1 MAAMLRAPL
10 GVNTVRAVAPKV
22 AQKRSVRSFAVVNGD
37 RIGVMGH
44 WLPGTEPPS
53 YLDGTMPADYGASPR
68 DPIAIARTN
77 AIARPSRV
85 AASIAAIARRAIPRR
100 RARHL
105 ARFFPVPSASESHR
119 VPRSLTSPPP
129 HKHTPLRA
137 PSSPGFDPLRLGANP
152 ETLPYLQE
160 AELMNGR
167 WAMHATAGI
176 LFTDAVGLPKF
187 WEAGEAALGDWDL
200 KTLVAIQVV
209 VMGFL
214 EAARIRGFMATGE
227 SGVVGNFPFDPT
239 GQDSP
244 AMKVKEVKN
253 GRLAMMSFL
262 GMVSQYAVTGT
273 SPLEG
278 LKAHMANP
286 TGVNIFTSSVGGE
299 FTAFVCA
306 LSLMPV
312 YFLFQK
318 EVSDGEDEEFRPIP
332 W

>member
-1 MAAMLRAPL
+1 MAAICNVPVALRATAKR
-10 GVNTVRAVAPKV
+10 TVA
-22 AQKRSVRSFAVVNGD
+22 KRGMSVKAAAGPQ
-37 RIGVMGH
+37 H
-44 WLPGTEPPS
+44 WLPGTEPPA
-53 YLDGTMPADYGASPR
+53 YLDGTMAGDY
-68 DPIAIARTN
+68 
-77 AIARPSRV
+77 
-85 AASIAAIARRAIPRR
+85 
-100 RARHL
+100 
-105 ARFFPVPSASESHR
+105 
-119 VPRSLTSPPP
+119 
-129 HKHTPLRA
+129 
-137 PSSPGFDPLRLGANP
+137 GFDPLRLGQNP

-187 WEAGEAALGDWDL
+187 WEAGEAALGDWDI

-244 AMKVKEVKN
+244 AMKVKEIKN

-273 SPLEG
+273 SPGGPQGAHGQPHAGEHLHLLCWQRVRRRHHLLLHRALLLRAPGADLRRLGRRVPPHPLVSQPPARARVFNHSRTVPKEEG
-278 LKAHMANP
+278 VAARDDARAWRV
-286 TGVNIFTSSVGGE
+286 TIF
-299 FTAFVCA
+299 
-306 LSLMPV
+306 
-312 YFLFQK
+312 
-318 EVSDGEDEEFRPIP
+318 
-332 W
+332 

>member
-1 MAAMLRAPL
+1 MGGGFAP
-10 GVNTVRAVAPKV
+10 PK
-22 AQKRSVRSFAVVNGD
+22 
-37 RIGVMGH
+37 
-44 WLPGTEPPS
+44 PP
-53 YLDGTMPADYGASPR
+53 
-68 DPIAIARTN
+68 
-77 AIARPSRV
+77 
-85 AASIAAIARRAIPRR
+85 
-100 RARHL
+100 
-105 ARFFPVPSASESHR
+105 
-119 VPRSLTSPPP
+119 
-129 HKHTPLRA
+129 PLRA

-332 W
+332 

>member
-1 MAAMLRAPL
+1 MLFAGAVSECLELDLPRRMGVYRKHRILFNGGVTMCTICLVRRIPRKDSHWSFDKKSCFVGEIRFTTRGSNPRARTFPHTPSLNPTSKMAAICNVPVALRA
-10 GVNTVRAVAPKV
+10 TV
-22 AQKRSVRSFAVVNGD
+22 KRTVKARGMSVKAAAGPQ
-37 RIGVMGH
+37 H
-44 WLPGTEPPS
+44 WLPGTEPPA
-53 YLDGTMPADYGASPR
+53 YLDGTMAGDY
-68 DPIAIARTN
+68 
-77 AIARPSRV
+77 
-85 AASIAAIARRAIPRR
+85 
-100 RARHL
+100 
-105 ARFFPVPSASESHR
+105 
-119 VPRSLTSPPP
+119 
-129 HKHTPLRA
+129 
-137 PSSPGFDPLRLGANP
+137 GFDPLRLGQNP

-244 AMKVKEVKN
+244 DRKLKEVKN

-262 GMVSQYAVTGT
+262 GMVSQVR
-273 SPLEG
+273 
-278 LKAHMANP
+278 
-286 TGVNIFTSSVGGE
+286 F
-299 FTAFVCA
+299 F
-306 LSLMPV
+306 
-312 YFLFQK
+312 
-318 EVSDGEDEEFRPIP
+318 IP
-332 W
+332 